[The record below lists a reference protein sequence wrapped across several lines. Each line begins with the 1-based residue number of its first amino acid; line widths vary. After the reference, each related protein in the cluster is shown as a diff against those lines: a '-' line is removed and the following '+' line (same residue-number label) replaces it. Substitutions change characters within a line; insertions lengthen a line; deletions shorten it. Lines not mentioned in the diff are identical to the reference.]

1 LNFDPS
7 GKFYEFHLALLM
19 GMANYGKG
27 MMLDYSS
34 QQSKPTCFFV
44 ALNNIHMVR
53 FLRNI
58 CYQKQHSYGK
68 VSIFFFA
75 LNQAS

>member
-1 LNFDPS
+1 
-7 GKFYEFHLALLM
+7 M

-44 ALNNIHMVR
+44 ALNNIHMVS
-53 FLRNI
+53 FLKKKLLSKTTFML
-58 CYQKQHSYGK
+58 QG
-68 VSIFFFA
+68 FFFFFFP
-75 LNQAS
+75 

>member
-44 ALNNIHMVR
+44 ALNNIRMVR
-53 FLRNI
+53 FLNFFLFKNNI
-58 CYQKQHSYGK
+58 HMAR
-68 VSIFFFA
+68 FLLFFA
-75 LNQAS
+75 